1 MSEFVFSP
9 PLKLVPRITVRTL
22 SDAVAYVRTCPGVRR
37 PFIQA
42 AIQQSMSKAVT
53 VDQQRFCAKGFRLW
67 AEAEGYLLGEEIANP
82 G

>member
-1 MSEFVFSP
+1 
-9 PLKLVPRITVRTL
+9 
-22 SDAVAYVRTCPGVRR
+22 VRR

-53 VDQQRFCAKGFRLW
+53 VDQQRFCAEGFRLW
-67 AEAEGYLLGEEIANP
+67 TEVEGFLLGEEIANP